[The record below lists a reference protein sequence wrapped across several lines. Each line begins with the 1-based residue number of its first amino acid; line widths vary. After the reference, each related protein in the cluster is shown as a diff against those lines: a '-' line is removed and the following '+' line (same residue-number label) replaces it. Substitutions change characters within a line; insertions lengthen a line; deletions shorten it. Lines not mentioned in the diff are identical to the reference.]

1 MKPRA
6 EGKSGRIERG
16 ESGGRSRVSPVSLEE
31 VERERRKFRRDEIRE
46 NAPLLSVSPFP
57 IPNYDPPITISH
69 PSTALY
75 SVDEICFP
83 HERYSKTRK
92 TVRESGIKTT

>member
-6 EGKSGRIERG
+6 EGKSGKIKRG

-46 NAPLLSVSPFP
+46 NAAPTLRVSVPDTQLRSA
-57 IPNYDPPITISH
+57 NYDL
-69 PSTALY
+69 PSLH
-75 SVDEICFP
+75 CP
-83 HERYSKTRK
+83 L
-92 TVRESGIKTT
+92 

>member
-6 EGKSGRIERG
+6 EGKSGRIKRG

-46 NAPLLSVSPFP
+46 NAPSTLRFSVSDTQLRSA
-57 IPNYDPPITISH
+57 NYDL
-69 PSTALY
+69 PSLH
-75 SVDEICFP
+75 CP
-83 HERYSKTRK
+83 L
-92 TVRESGIKTT
+92 